1 MLQKCADA
9 GVSGVGFE
17 LGNVEGCQLGE
28 VEYLC
33 CQRAADAVDC

>member
-9 GVSGVGFE
+9 GISGVGFE

-28 VEYLC
+28 VECL
-33 CQRAADAVDC
+33 CQRVADAVNC

>member
-9 GVSGVGFE
+9 GSSGVGFE
-17 LGNVEGCQLGE
+17 LVGNVEGCQLGE
-28 VEYLC
+28 VECL